1 MLGGRLGL
9 TASLCLVWG
18 ISNSC
23 DTFDLFTLCDPYSGA
38 GRVGF
43 YSAGDCLGT
52 NQSVFRGHE
61 WITFLGNRDGE
72 EQLFTDDQIAAI
84 VDGNRHTDYPKELLV
99 HLDNGL
105 LEYLDALFAYHD
117 KPEGQAEHF
126 ILRKDNTHEEAHE
139 EGLAVLRRLT
149 HDAVLKW
156 NFDQQVSLQLIGK
169 ATHGLQDSYSPA
181 HTVRVPNPVAGGQP
195 DDPDWCFCKLK
206 TYVTRE
212 EGFDTPDIEFHDRLD
227 DQRTSGHTSALDS
240 IYVSD
245 MGRACLDPNTPDAVS
260 NCLKEEAAQAV
271 VSTRAYLTMVRELA
285 TTSASSTV
293 VDEQLDEY
301 FEQHFS
307 FCGLPVML
315 PANAGFPDGKPCDR
329 PEAVP

>member
-9 TASLCLVWG
+9 VASLCLAWG
-18 ISNSC
+18 VSNSC
-23 DTFDLFTLCDPYSGA
+23 ETFDLFSLCDPYSGA

-61 WITFLGNRDGE
+61 WITFLGNQDGDE
-72 EQLFTDDQIAAI
+72 RFFTDDQIAAI

-117 KPEGQAEHF
+117 KPSGQAEHF
-126 ILRKDNTHEEAHE
+126 ILRSNNTHQEARE
-139 EGLAVLRRLT
+139 EGLQVLRQLT
-149 HDAVLKW
+149 QDAVSEW
-156 NFDQQVSLQLIGK
+156 NFDRRVALQLIGK

-181 HTVRVPNPVAGGQP
+181 HTVRIPAPVAGGQP
-195 DDPDWCFCKLK
+195 DDPPWCLCKLK
-206 TYVTRE
+206 TFVARD
-212 EGFDTPDIEFHDRLD
+212 EGFDTDDIEFHDRLD

-240 IYVSD
+240 IYVPT
-245 MGRACLDPNTPDAVS
+245 GRECLDPNTPDTVRG
-260 NCLKEEAAQAV
+260 CLKDEAKQAV
-271 VSTRAYLTMVRELA
+271 VSTRAYLAMVRTLA
-285 TTSASSTV
+285 TTSASAAI
-293 VDEQLDEY
+293 VDERLDEY

-307 FCGLPVML
+307 FCTLPVTL
-315 PANAGFPDGKPCDR
+315 AADAANPAGKSCDR
-329 PEAVP
+329 PQ